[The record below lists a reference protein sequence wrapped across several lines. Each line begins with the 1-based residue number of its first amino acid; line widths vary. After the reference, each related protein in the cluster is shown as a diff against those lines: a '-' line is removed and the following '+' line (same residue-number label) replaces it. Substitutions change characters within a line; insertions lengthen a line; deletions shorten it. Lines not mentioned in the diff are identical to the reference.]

1 MIRSSGRQFEL
12 LIEWKGY
19 VHWALS
25 IVSLSLR
32 CAEAVMKSSWT
43 PSQRSCDRGSGGCHF
58 GSAGRMTHTQTQR
71 YALKHTYAQRRQQRA
86 VARSLFHTVLDLPPG
101 IGTNIQQLF
110 FFCYLLFPSLYLFKS
125 GHSRHEIRGCKLHIR
140 THMRHIF
147 MEAKLKFVNSKNSRL
162 SFIIKPVIWQHIF
175 RQVHLI
181 FEFSPAGPELKWKTK
196 LHKRLVHHS

>member
-110 FFCYLLFPSLYLFKS
+110 SSVIYCFPLYIYSSRATADMKLEVVNFILELIWGTSSWRQNSSLWTLKTAVWASLSSLWYGSTSS
-125 GHSRHEIRGCKLHIR
+125 GRYIW
-140 THMRHIF
+140 F
-147 MEAKLKFVNSKNSRL
+147 L
-162 SFIIKPVIWQHIF
+162 SF
-175 RQVHLI
+175 
-181 FEFSPAGPELKWKTK
+181 
-196 LHKRLVHHS
+196 RLQALNLNGRPNCTNG

>member
-1 MIRSSGRQFEL
+1 MICSSGRQFEL

-86 VARSLFHTVLDLPPG
+86 VALSLFHTVLDLPPG
-101 IGTNIQQLF
+101 IGTNIQQRF
-110 FFCYLLFPSLYLFKS
+110 SSVIYCFPLYIYSSWAAGDMKLEAVNFILELMWGTSSRWQKSSLW
-125 GHSRHEIRGCKLHIR
+125 
-140 THMRHIF
+140 T
-147 MEAKLKFVNSKNSRL
+147 KNSRL
-162 SFIIKPVIWQHIF
+162 SFLIKPVIWQCIL
-175 RQVHLI
+175 RQAHLI

-196 LHKRLVHHS
+196 LHKRQVHHS